1 MMNCPKCGAPLQ
13 SYVKY
18 CAGQPIVVYFCPYCH
33 YNNANVEIIYSNKT
47 DYVKD
52 WSDIK

>member
-1 MMNCPKCGAPLQ
+1 MLCPKCGAILET
-13 SYVKY
+13 YVKY
-18 CAGQPIVVYFCPYCH
+18 CAGQPVVVYFCPYCH
-33 YNNANVEIIYSNKT
+33 YDSANVEIIYSNKT

>member
-1 MMNCPKCGAPLQ
+1 MFCPKCGAILET
-13 SYVKY
+13 YVKY
-18 CAGQPIVVYFCPYCH
+18 CAGQPVVVYFCPYCH
-33 YNNANVEIIYSNKT
+33 YDSANVEIIYSNKT